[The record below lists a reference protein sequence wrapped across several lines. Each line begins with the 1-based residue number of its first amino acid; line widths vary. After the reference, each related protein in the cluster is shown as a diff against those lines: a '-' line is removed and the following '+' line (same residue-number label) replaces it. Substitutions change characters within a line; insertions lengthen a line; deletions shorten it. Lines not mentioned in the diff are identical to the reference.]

1 MREPLR
7 FSAGIWYNKTIE
19 KRKEDSPM
27 WKLRRFLGQFKKH
40 IILGPLFKWTEA
52 VLELLVPLVMARI
65 IDQGVSNRDG
75 SYVLWMGGLL
85 VLIAAVSLGCAL
97 VCQYYASIASQG
109 VGTNLRREM
118 FEKINSLSHAELDR
132 FGTHSLITHITN
144 DVNQLQL
151 AVAMLIRLVVRAP
164 FLAIGAVVMAFTIDV
179 QLSLI
184 FVVAF
189 PLIVLVLYLVMS
201 RSVPFF
207 QVMQKKLDRISLLTR
222 ENLEGARVIRAFSKQ
237 KTEMDRF
244 SEASDD
250 VADTAVRVGRLS
262 ALLNPLTMAI
272 MNLAIIAILWFGGF
286 QVNTGRLTQGEV
298 VALVNYMNQ
307 ILLALTV
314 VANLVVIFTKASAS
328 AVRVNQVLEAES
340 SVRETQRQPVQADL
354 QAPFLEFSDVSFTY
368 AGSGEPALS
377 HISLALNRG
386 ETLGVIGGT
395 GSGKST
401 FANLIPR
408 FYDTTEG
415 SVRICGH
422 DVREYPFA
430 QLRKMV
436 SAVPQKAAVVSGTIA
451 QNLRWRDENASEAE
465 LWTALGIAQAAD
477 FVEKLPRKL
486 DSHVEQGG
494 KNFSGGQKQRLTI
507 ARALVGKPE
516 LLILDDS
523 SSALDFATDAALRKA
538 LRQNTEDM
546 TVVLISQRASAVRR
560 ADRILVLDNGEMAGL
575 GTHEELLENCPV
587 YREICLS
594 QLSAEEVSK

>member
-1 MREPLR
+1 
-7 FSAGIWYNKTIE
+7 
-19 KRKEDSPM
+19 M
-27 WKLRRFLGQFKKH
+27 WKLKRFLGQYKKH
-40 IILGPLFKWTEA
+40 IILGPFFKWTEA

-65 IDQGVSNRDG
+65 IDQGVSARDG
-75 SYVLWMGGLL
+75 GYVLWMGGLL

-109 VGTNLRREM
+109 VGTSLRREM
-118 FEKINSLSHAELDR
+118 FRKVNDLSHAELDAI
-132 FGTHSLITHITN
+132 GSHSLITRITN

-184 FVVAF
+184 FVIAF

-237 KTEMDRF
+237 NAEQRRF
-244 SEASDD
+244 EEASDD

-272 MNLAIIAILWFGGF
+272 MNAAIIAILWFGGF
-286 QVNTGRLTQGEV
+286 QVDTGRLTQGEI

-328 AVRVNQVLEAES
+328 AARVNEVLEMEP
-340 SVRETQRQPVQADL
+340 SVREEVSEPAALDEA
-354 QAPFLEFSDVSFTY
+354 APLLAFEDVSFSY
-368 AGSGEPALS
+368 PGSAEPALS
-377 HISLALNRG
+377 GISLTLNRG

-408 FYDTTEG
+408 FYDATSG
-415 SVRICGH
+415 RVLIGGR
-422 DVREYPFA
+422 DVRELPFS
-430 QLRKMV
+430 QLRQLV
-436 SAVPQKAAVVSGTIA
+436 SVVPQKAAVVSGTIA
-451 QNLRWRDENASEAE
+451 DNLRWREQEAPAE
-465 LWTALGIAQAAD
+465 ALWAALKTAQAAD
-477 FVEKLPRKL
+477 FVEKLPLKL
-486 DSHVEQGG
+486 ESRVEQGG

-507 ARALVGKPE
+507 ARALVGSPE

-523 SSALDFATDAALRKA
+523 SSALDFATDAALRRA
-538 LRQNTEDM
+538 LKQETAGM
-546 TVVLISQRASAVRR
+546 TVVLISQRASTVRR
-560 ADRILVLDNGEMAGL
+560 ADRILVLDDGKPAGL

-594 QLSAEEVSK
+594 QLSAEEVSQ

>member
-1 MREPLR
+1 
-7 FSAGIWYNKTIE
+7 
-19 KRKEDSPM
+19 M
-27 WKLRRFLGQFKKH
+27 WKLKRFLGQYKKH
-40 IILGPLFKWTEA
+40 IILGPFFKWTEA

-65 IDQGVSNRDG
+65 IDEGVSARDG
-75 SYVLWMGGLL
+75 GYVLWMGGLL

-97 VCQYYASIASQG
+97 ICQYYASIASQG
-109 VGTNLRREM
+109 VGTSLRREM
-118 FEKINSLSHAELDR
+118 FRKVNDLSHAELDAI
-132 FGTHSLITHITN
+132 GSHSLITRITN

-184 FVVAF
+184 FVIAF

-237 KTEMDRF
+237 SAEQRRF
-244 SEASDD
+244 EEASDD

-272 MNLAIIAILWFGGF
+272 MNAAIIAILWFGGF
-286 QVNTGRLTQGEV
+286 QVDTGRLTQGEI

-328 AVRVNQVLEAES
+328 AARVNEVLEMEP
-340 SVRETQRQPVQADL
+340 SVREEVSEPAALDEA
-354 QAPFLEFSDVSFTY
+354 APLLAFEDVSFSY
-368 AGSGEPALS
+368 PGSAEPALS
-377 HISLALNRG
+377 GISLTLNRG

-408 FYDTTEG
+408 FYDATSG
-415 SVRICGH
+415 RVLIGGR
-422 DVREYPFA
+422 DVRELPFS
-430 QLRKMV
+430 QLRQLV
-436 SAVPQKAAVVSGTIA
+436 SVVPQKAAVVSGTIA
-451 QNLRWRDENASEAE
+451 DNLRWREEEAPDEA
-465 LWTALGIAQAAD
+465 LWAALKTAQAAD
-477 FVEKLPRKL
+477 FVEKLPLKL
-486 DSHVEQGG
+486 ESRVEQGG

-507 ARALVGKPE
+507 ARALVGSPE

-523 SSALDFATDAALRKA
+523 SSALDFATDAALRRA
-538 LRQNTEDM
+538 LKQETAGI
-546 TVVLISQRASAVRR
+546 TVVLISQRASTVRR
-560 ADRILVLDNGEMAGL
+560 ADRILVLDDGSPAGL
-575 GTHEELLENCPV
+575 GAHEELLENCPV

-594 QLSAEEVSK
+594 QLSAEEVSQ

>member
-1 MREPLR
+1 
-7 FSAGIWYNKTIE
+7 
-19 KRKEDSPM
+19 M
-27 WKLRRFLGQFKKH
+27 WKLKRFLGQYKKH
-40 IILGPLFKWTEA
+40 IILGPFFKWTEA

-65 IDQGVSNRDG
+65 IDEGVSARDG
-75 SYVLWMGGLL
+75 GYVLWMGGLL

-109 VGTNLRREM
+109 VGTSLRREM
-118 FEKINSLSHAELDR
+118 FRKVNDLSHAELDAI
-132 FGTHSLITHITN
+132 GSHSLITRITN

-184 FVVAF
+184 FVIAF

-237 KTEMDRF
+237 NAEQRRF
-244 SEASDD
+244 EEASDD

-272 MNLAIIAILWFGGF
+272 MNAAIIAILWFGGF
-286 QVNTGRLTQGEV
+286 QVDTGRLTQGEI

-328 AVRVNQVLEAES
+328 AARVNEVLEMEP
-340 SVRETQRQPVQADL
+340 SVREEVSEPAALDEA
-354 QAPFLEFSDVSFTY
+354 APLLAFEDVSFSY
-368 AGSGEPALS
+368 PGSAEPALS
-377 HISLALNRG
+377 GISLTLNRG

-408 FYDTTEG
+408 FYDATSG
-415 SVRICGH
+415 RVLIGGR
-422 DVREYPFA
+422 DVRELPFS
-430 QLRKMV
+430 QLRQLV
-436 SAVPQKAAVVSGTIA
+436 SVVPQKAAVVSGTIA
-451 QNLRWRDENASEAE
+451 DNLRWREQEAPDEA
-465 LWTALGIAQAAD
+465 LWAALRTAQAAD
-477 FVEKLPRKL
+477 FVEKLPLKL
-486 DSHVEQGG
+486 ESRVEQGG

-507 ARALVGKPE
+507 ARALVGSPE

-523 SSALDFATDAALRKA
+523 SSALDFATDAALRRA
-538 LRQNTEDM
+538 LKQETAGM
-546 TVVLISQRASAVRR
+546 TVVLISQRASTVRR
-560 ADRILVLDNGEMAGL
+560 ADRILVLDDGRPAGL

-594 QLSAEEVSK
+594 QLSAEEVSQ

>member
-1 MREPLR
+1 
-7 FSAGIWYNKTIE
+7 
-19 KRKEDSPM
+19 M
-27 WKLRRFLGQFKKH
+27 WKLKRFLGQYKKH
-40 IILGPLFKWTEA
+40 IILGPFFKWTEA

-65 IDQGVSNRDG
+65 IDEGVSARDG
-75 SYVLWMGGLL
+75 GYVLWMGGLL

-97 VCQYYASIASQG
+97 ICQYYASIASQG
-109 VGTNLRREM
+109 VGTSLRREM
-118 FEKINSLSHAELDR
+118 FRKVNDLSHAELDAI
-132 FGTHSLITHITN
+132 GSHSLITRITN

-184 FVVAF
+184 FVIAF

-237 KTEMDRF
+237 SAEQRRF
-244 SEASDD
+244 EEASDD

-272 MNLAIIAILWFGGF
+272 MNAAIIAILWFGGF
-286 QVNTGRLTQGEV
+286 QVDTGRLTQGEI

-328 AVRVNQVLEAES
+328 AARVNEVLEMEP
-340 SVRETQRQPVQADL
+340 SVREEVSEPAALDEA
-354 QAPFLEFSDVSFTY
+354 APLLAFEDVSFSY
-368 AGSGEPALS
+368 PGSAEPALS
-377 HISLALNRG
+377 GISLTLNRG

-408 FYDTTEG
+408 FYDATSG
-415 SVRICGH
+415 RVLIGGR
-422 DVREYPFA
+422 DVREFPFS
-430 QLRKMV
+430 QLRQLV
-436 SAVPQKAAVVSGTIA
+436 SVVPQKAAVVSGTIA
-451 QNLRWRDENASEAE
+451 DNLRWREQEAPAE
-465 LWTALGIAQAAD
+465 ALWAALRTAQAAD
-477 FVEKLPRKL
+477 FVEKLPLKL
-486 DSHVEQGG
+486 ESRVEQGG

-507 ARALVGKPE
+507 ARALVGSPE

-523 SSALDFATDAALRKA
+523 SSALDFATDAALRRA
-538 LRQNTEDM
+538 LKQETAGM
-546 TVVLISQRASAVRR
+546 TVVLISQRASTVRR
-560 ADRILVLDNGEMAGL
+560 ADRILVLDDGRPAGL

-594 QLSAEEVSK
+594 QLSAEEVSQ

>member
-1 MREPLR
+1 
-7 FSAGIWYNKTIE
+7 
-19 KRKEDSPM
+19 M
-27 WKLRRFLGQFKKH
+27 WKLKRFLGQYKKH
-40 IILGPLFKWTEA
+40 IILGPFFKWTEA

-65 IDQGVSNRDG
+65 IDQGVSARDG
-75 SYVLWMGGLL
+75 GYVLWMGGLL

-109 VGTNLRREM
+109 VGTSLRREM
-118 FEKINSLSHAELDR
+118 FRKVNDLSHAELDAI
-132 FGTHSLITHITN
+132 GSHSLITRITN

-184 FVVAF
+184 FVIAF

-237 KTEMDRF
+237 NAEQRRF
-244 SEASDD
+244 EEASDD

-272 MNLAIIAILWFGGF
+272 MNAAIIAILWFGGF
-286 QVNTGRLTQGEV
+286 QVDTGRLTQGEI

-328 AVRVNQVLEAES
+328 AARVNEVLEMEP
-340 SVRETQRQPVQADL
+340 SVREEVSEPAALDEA
-354 QAPFLEFSDVSFTY
+354 APLLAFEEVSFSY
-368 AGSGEPALS
+368 PGSAEPALS
-377 HISLALNRG
+377 GISLTLNRG

-408 FYDTTEG
+408 FYDATSG
-415 SVRICGH
+415 RVLIGGR
-422 DVREYPFA
+422 DVRELPFS
-430 QLRKMV
+430 QLRQLV
-436 SAVPQKAAVVSGTIA
+436 SVVPQKAAVVSGTIA
-451 QNLRWRDENASEAE
+451 DNLRWREQEAPAE
-465 LWTALGIAQAAD
+465 ALWAALKTAQAAD
-477 FVEKLPRKL
+477 FVEKLPLKL
-486 DSHVEQGG
+486 ESRVEQGG

-507 ARALVGKPE
+507 ARALVGSPE

-523 SSALDFATDAALRKA
+523 SSALDFATDAALRRA
-538 LRQNTEDM
+538 LKQETAGM
-546 TVVLISQRASAVRR
+546 TVVLISQRASTVRR
-560 ADRILVLDNGEMAGL
+560 ADRILVLDDGKPAGL

-594 QLSAEEVSK
+594 QLSAEEVSQ

>member
-1 MREPLR
+1 
-7 FSAGIWYNKTIE
+7 
-19 KRKEDSPM
+19 M
-27 WKLRRFLGQFKKH
+27 WKLKRFLGQYKKH
-40 IILGPLFKWTEA
+40 IILGPFFKWTEA

-65 IDQGVSNRDG
+65 IDQGVSARDG
-75 SYVLWMGGLL
+75 GYVLWMGGLL

-109 VGTNLRREM
+109 VGTSLRREM
-118 FEKINSLSHAELDR
+118 FRKVNDLSHAELDAI
-132 FGTHSLITHITN
+132 GSHSLITRITN

-184 FVVAF
+184 FVIAF

-237 KTEMDRF
+237 NAEQRRF
-244 SEASDD
+244 EEASDD

-272 MNLAIIAILWFGGF
+272 MNAAIIAILWFGGF
-286 QVNTGRLTQGEV
+286 QVDTGRLTQGEI

-328 AVRVNQVLEAES
+328 AARVNEVLEMEP
-340 SVRETQRQPVQADL
+340 SVREEVSEPAALDEA
-354 QAPFLEFSDVSFTY
+354 APLLAFEDVSFSY
-368 AGSGEPALS
+368 PGSAEPALS
-377 HISLALNRG
+377 GISLTLNRG

-408 FYDTTEG
+408 FYDATSG
-415 SVRICGH
+415 RVLIGGR
-422 DVREYPFA
+422 DVRELPFS
-430 QLRKMV
+430 QLRQLV
-436 SAVPQKAAVVSGTIA
+436 SVVPQKAAVVSGTIA
-451 QNLRWRDENASEAE
+451 DNLRWREQEAPAE
-465 LWTALGIAQAAD
+465 ALWAALKTAQAAD
-477 FVEKLPRKL
+477 FVEKLPLKL
-486 DSHVEQGG
+486 ESRVEQGG
-494 KNFSGGQKQRLTI
+494 KNFSGCQKQRLTI
-507 ARALVGKPE
+507 ARALVGSPE

-523 SSALDFATDAALRKA
+523 SSALDFATDAALRRA
-538 LRQNTEDM
+538 LKQETAGR
-546 TVVLISQRASAVRR
+546 TVVLISQRASTVRR
-560 ADRILVLDNGEMAGL
+560 ADRILVLDDGKPAGL

-587 YREICLS
+587 SREICLS
-594 QLSAEEVSK
+594 QLSAEEVSQ

>member
-1 MREPLR
+1 
-7 FSAGIWYNKTIE
+7 
-19 KRKEDSPM
+19 M
-27 WKLRRFLGQFKKH
+27 WKLKRFLGQYKKH
-40 IILGPLFKWTEA
+40 IILGPFFKWTEA

-65 IDQGVSNRDG
+65 IDEGVSARDG
-75 SYVLWMGGLL
+75 GYVLWMGGLL

-109 VGTNLRREM
+109 VGTSLRREM
-118 FEKINSLSHAELDR
+118 FRKVNDLSHAELDAI
-132 FGTHSLITHITN
+132 GSHSLITRITN

-184 FVVAF
+184 FVIAF

-237 KTEMDRF
+237 NAEQRRF
-244 SEASDD
+244 EEASDD

-272 MNLAIIAILWFGGF
+272 MNAAIIAILWFGGF
-286 QVNTGRLTQGEV
+286 QVDTGRLTQGEI

-328 AVRVNQVLEAES
+328 AARVNEVLEMEP
-340 SVRETQRQPVQADL
+340 SVREEVSEPAALDEA
-354 QAPFLEFSDVSFTY
+354 APLLAFEDVSFSY
-368 AGSGEPALS
+368 PGSAEPALS
-377 HISLALNRG
+377 GISLTLNRG

-401 FANLIPR
+401 FPTLFPPFFDPPFPSTPQQGFTQLGQCGLSLCCSLSQQSGNLLGHHHLFVNNPLSQINGIQLCLIFLFQPFFLFGNINKGCQNR
-408 FYDTTEG
+408 VFFFYVHNILQSGKMIFGISNLFSMDILM
-415 SVRICGH
+415 SVIDPLEIRRI
-422 DVREYPFA
+422 D
-430 QLRKMV
+430 QLVK
-436 SAVPQKAAVVSGTIA
+436 I
-451 QNLRWRDENASEAE
+451 
-465 LWTALGIAQAAD
+465 
-477 FVEKLPRKL
+477 
-486 DSHVEQGG
+486 HVQS
-494 KNFSGGQKQRLTI
+494 FLTI
-507 ARALVGKPE
+507 LSKVPLTYG
-516 LLILDDS
+516 
-523 SSALDFATDAALRKA
+523 
-538 LRQNTEDM
+538 
-546 TVVLISQRASAVRR
+546 
-560 ADRILVLDNGEMAGL
+560 RILHNLHILIYN
-575 GTHEELLENCPV
+575 ENN
-587 YREICLS
+587 IG
-594 QLSAEEVSK
+594 

>member
-1 MREPLR
+1 
-7 FSAGIWYNKTIE
+7 
-19 KRKEDSPM
+19 M
-27 WKLRRFLGQFKKH
+27 WKLKRFLGQYKKH
-40 IILGPLFKWTEA
+40 IILGPFFKWTEA

-65 IDQGVSNRDG
+65 IDEGVSARDG
-75 SYVLWMGGLL
+75 GYVLWMGGLL

-97 VCQYYASIASQG
+97 ICQYYASIASQG
-109 VGTNLRREM
+109 VGTSLRREM
-118 FEKINSLSHAELDR
+118 FRKVNDLSHAELDAI
-132 FGTHSLITHITN
+132 GSHSLITRITN

-184 FVVAF
+184 FVIAF

-237 KTEMDRF
+237 SAEQRRF
-244 SEASDD
+244 EEASDD

-272 MNLAIIAILWFGGF
+272 MNAAIIAILWFGGF
-286 QVNTGRLTQGEV
+286 QVDTGRLTQGEI

-328 AVRVNQVLEAES
+328 AARVNEVLEMEP
-340 SVRETQRQPVQADL
+340 SVREEVSEPAALDEA
-354 QAPFLEFSDVSFTY
+354 APLLAFEDVSFSY
-368 AGSGEPALS
+368 PGSAEPALS
-377 HISLALNRG
+377 GISLTLNRG

-408 FYDTTEG
+408 FYDATSG
-415 SVRICGH
+415 RVLIGGR
-422 DVREYPFA
+422 DVRELPFS
-430 QLRKMV
+430 QLRQLV
-436 SAVPQKAAVVSGTIA
+436 SVVPQKAAVVSGTIA
-451 QNLRWRDENASEAE
+451 DNLRWREQEAPDEA
-465 LWTALGIAQAAD
+465 LWAALRTAQAAD
-477 FVEKLPRKL
+477 FVEKLPLKL
-486 DSHVEQGG
+486 ESRVEQGG

-507 ARALVGKPE
+507 ARALVGSPE

-523 SSALDFATDAALRKA
+523 SSALDFATDAALRRA
-538 LRQNTEDM
+538 LKQETAGM
-546 TVVLISQRASAVRR
+546 TVVLISQRASTVRR
-560 ADRILVLDNGEMAGL
+560 ADRILVLDDGRPAGL

-594 QLSAEEVSK
+594 QLSAEEVSQ

>member
-1 MREPLR
+1 
-7 FSAGIWYNKTIE
+7 
-19 KRKEDSPM
+19 M
-27 WKLRRFLGQFKKH
+27 WKLKRFLGDFKKH
-40 IILGPLFKWTEA
+40 VILGPFFKWTEA
-52 VLELLVPLVMARI
+52 VLELLVPLVMAKI
-65 IDQGVSNRDG
+65 IDEGVSARDG
-75 SYVLWMGGLL
+75 GYVLRMGGLL

-97 VCQYYASIASQG
+97 ICQYYASIASQG

-118 FEKINSLSHAELDR
+118 FHKINSLSHAELDR
-132 FGTHSLITHITN
+132 FGTHSLITRITN

-184 FVVAF
+184 FVIAF

-237 KTEMDRF
+237 DTEMQRF
-244 SEASDD
+244 SKASDD
-250 VADTAVRVGRLS
+250 VAETAVRVGRLS

-272 MNLAIIAILWFGGF
+272 MNIAIIAILWFGGF
-286 QVNTGRLTQGEV
+286 QVNTGRLTQGEI

-328 AVRVNQVLEAES
+328 AARVNQILDAEP
-340 SVRETQRQPVQADL
+340 SVRESDGGEVALDENV
-354 QAPFLEFSDVSFTY
+354 PFLSFENVSFTY
-368 AGSGEPALS
+368 DGAGEPSLS
-377 HISLALNRG
+377 GITLTLNRG

-408 FYDTTEG
+408 FYDVSSG
-415 SVRICGH
+415 RVCISGK
-422 DVREYPFA
+422 DVRDFPFA
-430 QLRKMV
+430 QLRRMV

-451 QNLRWRDENASEAE
+451 QNLRWRKEDASEQE
-465 LWTALGIAQAAD
+465 LWQALKTAQAAD

-486 DSHVEQGG
+486 ESHVEQGG

-507 ARALVGKPE
+507 ARALVGNPE

-523 SSALDFATDAALRKA
+523 SSALDFATDANLRRALKQDTA
-538 LRQNTEDM
+538 GM
-546 TVVLISQRASAVRR
+546 TVVLISQRASAVRH

-575 GTHEELLENCPV
+575 GTHEELFQSCPV

-594 QLSAEEVSK
+594 QLSAEEASK

>member
-1 MREPLR
+1 
-7 FSAGIWYNKTIE
+7 
-19 KRKEDSPM
+19 M
-27 WKLRRFLGQFKKH
+27 WKLKRFLGQFKKH
-40 IILGPLFKWTEA
+40 LILGPLFKWIEA
-52 VLELLVPLVMARI
+52 VLELLVPLVMAKI
-65 IDQGVSNRDG
+65 IDDGVAAGDSG
-75 SYVLWMGGLL
+75 YVLWMGGLL

-109 VGTNLRREM
+109 TGTILRREM
-118 FEKINSLSHAELDR
+118 FAKVGTLSHAELDV
-132 FGTHSLITHITN
+132 FGPHSLITRITN

-184 FVVAF
+184 FVIAF

-237 KTEMDRF
+237 ASEQRRF
-244 SEASDD
+244 AEASDD

-262 ALLNPLTMAI
+262 ALLNPLTMLI
-272 MNLAIIAILWFGGF
+272 MNAAIIAILWFGGF
-286 QVNTGRLTQGEV
+286 QVDTGRLTQGEI

-328 AVRVNQVLEAES
+328 AARVNQVLEMKP
-340 SVRETQRQPVQADL
+340 SVREEQTAPVSL
-354 QAPFLEFSDVSFTY
+354 EESAPFLSFENVSFTY
-368 AGSGEPALS
+368 PGSAEPALS
-377 HISLALNRG
+377 GISFALNRG
-386 ETLGVIGGT
+386 ETLGIIGGT

-401 FANLIPR
+401 LANLIPR
-408 FYDTTEG
+408 FYDATSG
-415 SVRICGH
+415 HIRIGGR
-422 DVREYPFA
+422 DVRSFPFA
-430 QLRKMV
+430 QLRQLV
-436 SAVPQKAAVVSGTIA
+436 SVVPQKAAVISGTIA
-451 QNLRWRDENASEAE
+451 QNLRWRDEDASDGD
-465 LWTALGIAQAAD
+465 LWAALKTAQAAD
-477 FVEKLPRKL
+477 FVEKLPYRL
-486 DSHVEQGG
+486 ESRVEQGG

-507 ARALVGKPE
+507 ARALVHSPA

-523 SSALDFATDAALRKA
+523 SSALDFATDAALRRA
-538 LRQNTEDM
+538 LKQETAGM
-546 TVVLISQRASAVRR
+546 TVVLISQRASAVRS
-560 ADRILVLDNGEMAGL
+560 ADRILVLDNGEPAGL
-575 GTHEELLENCPV
+575 GTHEELLRTCPV

-594 QLSAEEVSK
+594 QLTAEEVSK